1 MVLLLFSNN
10 NVEKNA
16 CQLAEK
22 LYLFPKNADRPNI
35 VFHYKVFDVPYTVHN
50 NDDEKKVGNKLFTKR
65 KNMISL
71 KKLRTYPSIQGF
83 H

>member
-10 NVEKNA
+10 NLEKNA

-35 VFHYKVFDVPYTVHN
+35 VFHYKTFDAPYTVHN
-50 NDDEKKVGNKLFTKR
+50 NDDEKKSGINYLLNEK
-65 KNMISL
+65 I
-71 KKLRTYPSIQGF
+71 
-83 H
+83 

>member
-35 VFHYKVFDVPYTVHN
+35 VFIIKHLMPHIRYITTTM
-50 NDDEKKVGNKLFTKR
+50 KKSR
-65 KNMISL
+65 E
-71 KKLRTYPSIQGF
+71 
-83 H
+83 